1 MRTKANWVAGGII
14 AGLALLVFLILWV
27 DARQDEA
34 PDEDWLDILRSQ
46 PSHMA
51 AEDHGGSPHM
61 LPGVDADLANAPA
74 IAVRDEHVHA
84 GVISR
89 DGPSE
94 VEIAIF
100 NEGRRTLEIT
110 DVMTDEGC
118 MVADIGERAIRG
130 GGETVMTVVLDP
142 TFMHGFEGEYELT
155 LVSNDPRRSR
165 LPLRITAEVEP
176 EFAIEPRHFELG
188 EVARGETVEQTL
200 RVQQAS
206 DVPFSVTGVEP
217 LREAPGLI
225 VDYEQAPE
233 SEWEHPERPEYLVGA
248 VFSPPPE
255 VEVGP
260 YQAFLSLNTSLQ
272 RLPRLRVDVT
282 AEVVSFHEVE
292 PRRIRIS
299 DPVQRGQEEIASAV
313 VSADRPIDIEDLTV
327 TGDDFTVDLRPGD
340 DPATAQIDVNVASDA
355 QTGRRTARIEFS
367 VASDQE
373 TVSDSIQLI
382 VRIAE

>member
-1 MRTKANWVAGGII
+1 MRTRTNWVAASII

-34 PDEDWLDILRSQ
+34 PGEDWLDAVRSRR
-46 PSHMA
+46 SHMSA
-51 AEDHGGSPHM
+51 DDHGGSPHM

-74 IAVRDEHVHA
+74 IAVQDEEVDA

-94 VEIAIF
+94 VEITVF

-110 DVMTDEGC
+110 DVMAGDGC
-118 MVADIGERAIRG
+118 MVTEMGESAIPAG
-130 GGETVMTVVLDP
+130 GQTVMTVALDP
-142 TFMHGFEGEYELT
+142 TFMQGFEAEYQLT

-165 LPLRITAEVEP
+165 LPLRIAAEVEP
-176 EFAIEPRHFELG
+176 EFTIEPRHFDFG

-206 DVPFSVTGVEP
+206 DVPVSITGVEP
-217 LREAPGLI
+217 FGNAPGLM

-233 SEWEHPERPEYLVGA
+233 SEWEQSQRPEYLVNA
-248 VFSPPPE
+248 VFSPPDE
-255 VEVGP
+255 AGP
-260 YQAFLSLNTSLQ
+260 YRAFLSLNTSLQ
-272 RLPRLRVDVT
+272 RLPRLRVNVT

-299 DPVQRGQEEIASAV
+299 ELVQPGQAGIASAV
-313 VSADRPIDIEDLTV
+313 ISADRPINIEDLRV
-327 TGDDFTVDLRPGD
+327 TEDDFTVDLRPDD
-340 DPATAQIDVNVASDA
+340 DPSIAYIDVNVAPDA
-355 QTGRRTARIEFS
+355 QPGRRTARIEFS
-367 VASDQE
+367 VASERE
-373 TVSDSIQLI
+373 TVADSIQLI
-382 VRIAE
+382 IRVAE